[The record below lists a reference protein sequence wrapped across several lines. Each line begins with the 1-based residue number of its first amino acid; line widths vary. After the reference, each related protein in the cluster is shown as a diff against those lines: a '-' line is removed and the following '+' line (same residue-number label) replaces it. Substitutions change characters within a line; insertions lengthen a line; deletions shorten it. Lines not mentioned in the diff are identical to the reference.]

1 MGILLAINVKKS
13 SKMRTRSTYTTT
25 ACIQMKEFLVINVT
39 RLSNVKAISPC
50 TLENITML

>member
-13 SKMRTRSTYTTT
+13 SKIRTRSTYTTT
-25 ACIQMKEFLVINVT
+25 AYIQMKEFLVMNVR